1 MSIVT
6 DWSYPRSAKAFTGLS
21 SGSQGISLTCINN
34 TPIPCSAREFQA
46 MGKTRFTLTILD
58 AIPGWA
64 MAPHKRPINGKKTSK
79 DPNAKPLFEV
89 IRDAENKTQGVNLYS
104 FKKAKSNFDRDE
116 RDDTVQSQLHIGQV
130 ISFFVQS
137 FMYEARESSRNGQAV
152 QNFIFP
158 QEVELIQPF
167 SILEVQVLTN
177 QFPFVL
183 ALSNPFP

>member
-1 MSIVT
+1 
-6 DWSYPRSAKAFTGLS
+6 
-21 SGSQGISLTCINN
+21 
-34 TPIPCSAREFQA
+34 
-46 MGKTRFTLTILD
+46 
-58 AIPGWA
+58 
-64 MAPHKRPINGKKTSK
+64 
-79 DPNAKPLFEV
+79 V